1 MADVQYP
8 ARWTASTMTALFDE
22 TKAGLHPTTYTTPEL
37 HENAEGNVTIE
48 SGGYFMLG
56 DICILNCRIKA
67 TSQLLGSGIFSNLPV
82 PLSAIGLADG
92 SSVVAVTN
100 HKGLSLTIT
109 NKQQLV
115 VAASNLPIA
124 ADTVVVMSAIYPCIP
139 QNGGTS

>member
-1 MADVQYP
+1 MADAHFP
-8 ARWTASTMTALFDE
+8 SRWTATTMTALFDE
-22 TKAGLHPTTYTTPEL
+22 TKAGLYPTTYTTPEL
-37 HENAEGNVTIE
+37 HENAEGKVTIE

-67 TSQLLGSGIFSNLPV
+67 TSQLLGSGIFANLPA
-82 PLSAIGLADG
+82 PLAASGLPDG

-124 ADTVVVMSAIYPCIP
+124 ADTVIAMSAIYPCVP
-139 QNGGTS
+139 QNGGQ

>member
-22 TKAGLHPTTYTTPEL
+22 TSAGLHPTAYTVPEL

-67 TSQLLGSGIFSNLPV
+67 TSQLLGSGIFANLPA
-82 PLSAIGLADG
+82 PLSASGLADG

-109 NKQQLV
+109 NKRQLV
-115 VAASNLPIA
+115 VAASSLPIA
-124 ADTVVVMSAIYPCIP
+124 ADTVIVMSAIYPCVLP
-139 QNGGTS
+139 S

>member
-1 MADVQYP
+1 
-8 ARWTASTMTALFDE
+8 MTALFDE
-22 TKAGLHPTTYTTPEL
+22 TKSGLHPTAYITPEL

-56 DICILNCRIKA
+56 DICVLNCRIKA
-67 TSQLLGSGIFSNLPV
+67 TSQILESGIFANLPV
-82 PLSAIGLADG
+82 PLSASGLADG

-109 NKQQLV
+109 NKRQLV
-115 VAASNLPIA
+115 VAASDLPIA
-124 ADTVVVMSAIYPCIP
+124 ADTVVVMSAIYPCVP

>member
-1 MADVQYP
+1 MADAHFP
-8 ARWTASTMTALFDE
+8 SRWTATTMTELFDE
-22 TKAGLHPTTYTTPEL
+22 TSTGLHPAAYITPEL
-37 HENAEGNVTIE
+37 HENAEGKVTIE

-67 TSQLLGSGIFSNLPV
+67 TSQLLGSGIFTNLPA
-82 PLSAIGLADG
+82 PLSASGLPDG

-115 VAASNLPIA
+115 VAAANLPIA
-124 ADTVVVMSAIYPCIP
+124 ADTVIVMSAIYPCV
-139 QNGGTS
+139 QSGGAS

>member
-1 MADVQYP
+1 MADAHFP
-8 ARWTASTMTALFDE
+8 SRWTATTMTALFDE
-22 TKAGLHPTTYTTPEL
+22 TSAGLHPTTYITPEL

-67 TSQLLGSGIFSNLPV
+67 TSQLLGSGIFSNLPA
-82 PLSAIGLADG
+82 PLAASGLTDG

-109 NKQQLV
+109 NKRQLV
-115 VAASNLPIA
+115 AAASSLPIA
-124 ADTVVVMSAIYPCIP
+124 ADTVIVMSAIYPCV
-139 QNGGTS
+139 QSGGAS